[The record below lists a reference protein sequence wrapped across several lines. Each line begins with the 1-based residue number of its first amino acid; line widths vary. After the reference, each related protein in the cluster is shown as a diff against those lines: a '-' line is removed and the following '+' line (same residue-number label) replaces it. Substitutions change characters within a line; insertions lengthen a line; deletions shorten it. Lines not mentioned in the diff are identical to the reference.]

1 MAAAVEKVSHPT
13 PLDAQVTPQTMAAF
27 ALFNGR
33 VVLTGDEAR
42 QKARDFDRKYV
53 IRRKL

>member
-1 MAAAVEKVSHPT
+1 MTQHPT

-27 ALFNGR
+27 AIFNGR

-53 IRRKL
+53 IRRKP